1 MTARSDISVGATPLW
16 DWPTLTAVTDAA
28 ADDIPSCPIN
38 GLSID
43 TRTLQPGD
51 LFVALMDQRDGH
63 DFVTAAFKAGAAAAL
78 VSKTYH
84 RNPGDG
90 ALLRVG
96 DPLTAL
102 ADIGRVARFRG
113 TPKVVAITGSA
124 GKTGTKEALRQCL
137 ERVGRVHA
145 SEKSYNNH
153 WGVPLTLARMPA
165 AAEYGIFEIGMNH
178 AGEIT
183 PLTRMVCPELA
194 IVTTVE
200 PVHLGQFASV
210 EDIAEAKAEIF
221 SGLEPDGIAILNRD
235 NAYFETLKAYAIAAR
250 AAIITF
256 GTSSQCDVR
265 LVASD
270 ASDVGTRV
278 TASAFGKPVTY
289 AVGAPGDHYVR
300 NSLAIVA
307 ALDAMGVNLD
317 AALPALAN
325 IGAPVGR
332 GQRTVL
338 NVAGGTIL
346 LIDESYNANPA
357 SMRAA
362 LQAMSTTPRVA
373 CPRRIVVLGDMLEL
387 GPKSADFHTGLAAPL
402 DAADADLVF
411 AVGPMMRQLFDVLPG
426 SKQGG
431 WAARSQDLSRQLLAT
446 VKPGDAV
453 MIKGSL
459 GTNMAPLVTALK
471 QMQQT

>member
-1 MTARSDISVGATPLW
+1 MTPLW
-16 DWPTLTAVTDAA
+16 DWPTLIAVTDAA
-28 ADDIPSCPIN
+28 ADGQPSRAVE

-51 LFVALMDQRDGH
+51 LFVALLDQRDGH
-63 DFVTAAFKAGAAAAL
+63 DFVTGAFKAGAAAAL
-78 VSKTYH
+78 VSKSYQ
-84 RNPGDG
+84 RKPDDG
-90 ALLRVG
+90 ALLRVD

-102 ADIGRVARFRG
+102 AAIGRVARFRG

-153 WGVPLTLARMPA
+153 WGVPLTLARMA
-165 AAEYGIFEIGMNH
+165 ASAEFGIFEIGMNH

-183 PLTRMVCPELA
+183 PLTRMVCPEIA

-250 AAIITF
+250 AKIVTF
-256 GTSSQCDVR
+256 GAGSTCDVR
-265 LVASD
+265 LVSSTPSGA
-270 ASDVGTRV
+270 GTGV
-278 TASAFGKPVTY
+278 TASAFGKPVSY
-289 AVGAPGDHYVR
+289 MVGAPGDHYVR

-307 ALDAMGVNLD
+307 ALNALGADLD
-317 AALPALAN
+317 ATLPALAA

-338 NVAGGTIL
+338 SVAGGTIL

-362 LQAMSTTPRVA
+362 LQAMSTTPRKA
-373 CPRRIVVLGDMLEL
+373 YPRRIVVLGDMLEL
-387 GPKSADFHTGLAAPL
+387 GPGAADFHAGLAEPVDSAGV
-402 DAADADLVF
+402 DLVF
-411 AVGPMMRQLFDVLPG
+411 AVGPMMRPMFDALPG

-431 WAARSQDLSRQLLAT
+431 WAVRSQDLAAQLAAT

-453 MIKGSL
+453 MVKGSL

-471 QMQQT
+471 QMSVT